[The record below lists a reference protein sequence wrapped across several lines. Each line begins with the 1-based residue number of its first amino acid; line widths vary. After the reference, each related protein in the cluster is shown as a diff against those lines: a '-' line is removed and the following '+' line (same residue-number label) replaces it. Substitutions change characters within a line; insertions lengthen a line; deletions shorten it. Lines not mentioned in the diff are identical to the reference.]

1 MADLRNSINTALPT
15 IIPARPM
22 SPARSAALLQA
33 PRAFFE
39 AALTQSPAPVQPA
52 KASAVTAATEDAPT
66 RLPRPGS
73 LIDIKV

>member
-1 MADLRNSINTALPT
+1 MADLRNPISATPPAV
-15 IIPARPM
+15 IPARPM

-33 PRAFFE
+33 QRAFFE

-52 KASAVTAATEDAPT
+52 KAAATTATEDAPT